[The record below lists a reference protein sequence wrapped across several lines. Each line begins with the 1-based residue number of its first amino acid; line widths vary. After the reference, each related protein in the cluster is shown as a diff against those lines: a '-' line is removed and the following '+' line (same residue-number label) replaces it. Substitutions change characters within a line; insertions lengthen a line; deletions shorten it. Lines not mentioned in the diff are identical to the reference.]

1 MTIWHK
7 ESKNYPLSDESII
20 ELYWLRDEKAIE
32 ESDVKYGKYL
42 ISIAYNIVRDKLDCE
57 ECLNDTYI
65 GAWNSIP
72 PSRPDSLKAFL
83 AAIIRRIAINR
94 YHAKQKKSTVP
105 SEMTVAL
112 SELENFLSDDKI
124 AEAEFDARR
133 LGEIISGY
141 VMSLPERKRLIFMYR
156 YYVADPID
164 RIARRLGLSR
174 STVNK
179 ELAAIRMGLKEK
191 LESEGY
197 TI

>member
-1 MTIWHK
+1 MTIWQK

-83 AAIIRRIAINR
+83 ATITRRIAINR

-124 AEAEFDARR
+124 TEAEFDARR

-141 VMSLPERKRLIFMYR
+141 VMSLPERKRFIFM
-156 YYVADPID
+156 
-164 RIARRLGLSR
+164 
-174 STVNK
+174 
-179 ELAAIRMGLKEK
+179 
-191 LESEGY
+191 
-197 TI
+197 